1 MTSLPRDRHK
11 DLGLRPHSL
20 VIGNFTPLIKEED
33 QASLLKAQRK
43 LRAREIDTEV
53 LFWRDGPLEDDLRSM
68 AQRYHIADSV
78 HFGPHAGDSEV
89 FFAVCDVVVF
99 CGFEHPDIDALIQA
113 MRSAKPVVATR
124 IPGYRDLIEDGRTG
138 FLVPCGFPERIEGVI
153 KRLEANPDLRTRVGQ
168 AAGAAALRK

>member
-1 MTSLPRDRHK
+1 MNALPQNRRK
-11 DLGLRPHSL
+11 DLGLRPDSL
-20 VIGNFTPLIKEED
+20 VIGNFLPLTRKED

-53 LFWRDGPLEDDLRSM
+53 LFWQDGPLRKDLCSM

-78 HFGPHAGDSEV
+78 HFGPHEGNADI
-89 FFAVCDVVVF
+89 FFSVCDVVVF
-99 CGFEHPDIDALIQA
+99 CGFDHPNIDALIQA
-113 MRSAKPVVATR
+113 MRSAKPVVATK